1 MAAVARRND
10 KGVYFKG
17 VVMLLLK
24 IIGFIMLIPI
34 AGGLLLVGSVITL
47 SVATAIYDVVQIK
60 NADKR
65 RREDM
70 NVIKEPKCK
79 Q

>member
-1 MAAVARRND
+1 
-10 KGVYFKG
+10 
-17 VVMLLLK
+17 MLLLK

-65 RREDM
+65 RREDV